1 MSRSRSVLGLVL
13 AVGLWGCGGGGG
25 GGGGGPDA
33 GPVHWGVPFLT
44 ASGSQRLYVTF
55 HNLSPSDA
63 TATLTPYAYDGTP
76 GGVGAVALDGYDSQ
90 TLVFVGAPTTAWFLV
105 TTPSREV
112 EVSYAHTDPSGPVD
126 EAARACPLGDL
137 GAPPPTTTQS
147 VAVTLDATSLRVTN
161 ASGAAN
167 VVTATAW
174 ASPAPGSDAVAG
186 TSVPVALDP
195 FETTFLDPST
205 FGTGFLGT
213 VSFTSASPFFVT
225 VVEGANDLAFDG
237 VPPVT
242 RRDRIL
248 HTDVAFGLD
257 HAVPNAYNDFALI
270 LTNTSGSARQV
281 ELRQVRRTDGT
292 AILLAPRSIGL
303 GAHET
308 RVVATT
314 DAPLADL
321 FGDATLAAT
330 LVRARLELFVPD
342 DVDVSVRQFDPLVLL
357 HLGTT
362 RPQPSGHV
370 VDVMGVLTEELLD
383 VDARQWITVHNP
395 NALEIT
401 VNVGVIVPQ
410 PDGFDAA
417 PTPIATLTIPANGFV
432 DLSPD
437 GVAYLDRDAFAVDF
451 VALRCTGA
459 NAFAVT
465 GRRET
470 RAANGVLTRWS
481 SLITRS
487 HDDAN

>member
-1 MSRSRSVLGLVL
+1 MSRCRSVLGLVL
-13 AVGLWGCGGGGG
+13 AIGLWGCGGGGG
-25 GGGGGPDA
+25 GGGGGLDA
-33 GPVHWGVPFLT
+33 GPVHWGVPFVT
-44 ASGSQRLYVTF
+44 AAGSQRLYVTF
-55 HNLSPSDA
+55 HNLSPSNA

-90 TLVFVGAPTTAWFLV
+90 TLVFVGTPTTAWFLV
-105 TTPSREV
+105 ATPSAEV

-126 EAARACPLGDL
+126 EASRACPLGDL

-147 VAVTLDATSLRVTN
+147 VAVSLDATSIRVTN
-161 ASGAAN
+161 ATGAAN

-174 ASPAPGSDAVAG
+174 ASPSPGTDAVAG

-205 FGTGFLGT
+205 FGSGFLGT
-213 VSFTSASPFFVT
+213 VVFTSPSPFFAT
-225 VVEGANDLAFDG
+225 VVEGANDLAYDG

-242 RRDRIL
+242 RRDRFL
-248 HTDVAFGLD
+248 ETDVSFGLD
-257 HAVPNAYNDFALI
+257 HAAPNTYNDFALI
-270 LTNTSGSARQV
+270 LTNTAGSARQV
-281 ELRQVRRTDGT
+281 ELRQVCRFDGT
-292 AILLAPRSIGL
+292 AILLAPRSISL

-330 LVRARLELFVPD
+330 LLRARLELFVPD
-342 DVDVSVRQFDPLVLL
+342 DVDVSVRQFDPLILL

-362 RPQPSGHV
+362 RPQPAGHV
-370 VDVMGVLTEELLD
+370 VDAMGVLTEELLD
-383 VDARQWITVHNP
+383 VNARQWITVHNP
-395 NALEIT
+395 NAVEIT

-437 GVAYLDRDAFAVDF
+437 GVAYLDRDGFAVDF
-451 VALRCTGA
+451 VALRCTSA
-459 NAFAVT
+459 SAFAVT

-470 RAANGVLTRWS
+470 RTAGGVLTRWTS
-481 SLITRS
+481 IITRS
-487 HDDAN
+487 HDDAD

>member
-1 MSRSRSVLGLVL
+1 MSRCRSVLGLVL
-13 AVGLWGCGGGGG
+13 AIGLWGCGGGGG

-33 GPVHWGVPFLT
+33 GPVHWGVPFVT
-44 ASGSQRLYVTF
+44 ASGSERLYVTF
-55 HNLSPSDA
+55 HNLGPSDA
-63 TATLTPYAYDGTP
+63 TATLIPYAYDGTP
-76 GGVGAVALDGYDSQ
+76 GGVAAVALDGYDSE
-90 TLVFVGAPTTAWFLV
+90 TVAFVGTPTTAWFLV
-105 TTPSREV
+105 TTANQDV
-112 EVSYAHTDPSGPVD
+112 EVAFAQTDPSGPVD
-126 EAARACPLGDL
+126 EASRAFPLGDL
-137 GAPPPTTTQS
+137 GAPPPSTTQT
-147 VAVTLDATSLRVTN
+147 VGVTLDSTTLRVTN
-161 ASGAAN
+161 AAAAAT
-167 VVTATAW
+167 VITATPWTA
-174 ASPAPGSDAVAG
+174 AAPGSDAVAG
-186 TSVPVALDP
+186 TSVGIPLAA
-195 FETTFLDPST
+195 FETTFVDPMV
-205 FGTGFLGT
+205 FGPAFLGQ
-213 VSFTSASPFFVT
+213 VSFTAATPFFVT
-225 VVEGANDLAFDG
+225 VVEGGFDDAFDG
-237 VPPVT
+237 VPPVE

-257 HAVPNAYNDFALI
+257 HSVPNGYTDFALI
-270 LTNTSGSARQV
+270 LTNTAASSRQV

-292 AILLAPRSIGL
+292 AILLAPRSIAL

-308 RVVATT
+308 LVVATT

-342 DVDVSVRQFDPLVLL
+342 DVDVSQRRFDPLGLI

-370 VDVMGVLTEELLD
+370 VDVLGVITDEFRD
-383 VDARQWITVHNP
+383 VNSRQWITVHNP
-395 NALEIT
+395 NPVEIT

-410 PDGFDAA
+410 PDGFDSA

-432 DLSPD
+432 ELSPD
-437 GVAYLDRDAFAVDF
+437 GVAYLDRDGFAVDF

-470 RAANGVLTRWS
+470 RALNGVLTRWS
-481 SLITRS
+481 SLVTRS